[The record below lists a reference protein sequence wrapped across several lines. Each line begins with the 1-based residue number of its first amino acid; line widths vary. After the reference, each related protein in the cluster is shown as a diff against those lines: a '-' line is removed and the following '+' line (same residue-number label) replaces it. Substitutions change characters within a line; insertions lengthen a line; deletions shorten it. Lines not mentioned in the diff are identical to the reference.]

1 MKQKIAILGSTG
13 SIGKNLLE
21 IIKKDRTQFDIVLLT
36 TNQNYGDLLKQV
48 KTFKVKNIIVKN
60 EKCFQ
65 IIKKK
70 KLKGINIF
78 KDYTSF
84 NKIFKNRID
93 YVMSSISGM
102 EGLLPTLKIIKY
114 TKKIAIAN
122 KESIICAWNLIQ
134 KELLQN
140 KTKFIPVDSEH
151 FSLWYSLKNIKQS
164 EIEKVYLT
172 ASGGP
177 LLKITKPNL
186 NNFKLSQALKHPT
199 WNMGNKI
206 SIDSCTMMNKVFEV
220 IEAKHLFNI
229 PYEKISILTHPDSY
243 IHAIVKFKNGL
254 IKIMAHDT
262 TMKIPIFNSIK
273 SKNEISIK
281 TNNINLKKLNY
292 LNLNEVNYKFFPVV
306 NILKKLPKKIS
317 LYETVI
323 VTINDYLVSLFLNKK
338 ISYKQLQDLIIKFV
352 KKKVFTKYK
361 KLKPKKFEDIIFV
374 KNNVSSVIAKT
385 INKQYAFKI

>member
-374 KNNVSSVIAKT
+374 KNNVST
-385 INKQYAFKI
+385 IITKNLNKKYEFKI

>member
-151 FSLWYSLKNIKQS
+151 FSLWYSLQNIKQS